1 QRAVCGRMFDMM
13 RGLKPDIQIPGGVPA
28 ACIPHANG
36 LHALAKCFLRARI
49 DATFGAILLPRLEN
63 WSRGRALSMDVFQVG
78 GAKCNMFRVFA
89 LRRCDGRRNGRRRG
103 FVGFRDDR
111 RDLRLCCLLGLPLR
125 LWLRLG
131 SLSSPR
137 SAATGEEL
145 QDTGRAEECE
155 DFNAKGAAPVIY
167 PRNEEFCRRSCILAV
182 LVLELV
188 TKQDDSIG

>member
-89 LRRCDGRRNGRRRG
+89 LRRCDGRRNGRRG
-103 FVGFRDDR
+103 VSVGFGADR
-111 RDLRLCCLLGLPLR
+111 RALAFSAFSGFLCGCGCAWEASVLLGALPRAKSCRIPDGPKNARISTPRARPQSYILEMR
-125 LWLRLG
+125 SFAVAVVSLP
-131 SLSSPR
+131 SLS
-137 SAATGEEL
+137 
-145 QDTGRAEECE
+145 
-155 DFNAKGAAPVIY
+155 
-167 PRNEEFCRRSCILAV
+167 
-182 LVLELV
+182 
-188 TKQDDSIG
+188 